1 MMTSVAEMAEPNYRR
16 DLADGLTLRWSTP
29 EDVERVADL
38 YARVFRPKADAPLSP
53 HMPIWTRDM
62 FSGRHP
68 HIGPGDFAVVE
79 DTRTGALVAS
89 TCLLRYT
96 VEYEGVSVPFGRP
109 EVVAT
114 LPEYR
119 RQGLIR
125 AIFEL
130 IHARS
135 DTRGDLMQGITGISY
150 YYRQFGYEYAAG
162 LSDEA
167 LTISFAA
174 IPELKKDA
182 TEPYTLRAASV
193 EDVPLLRRLY
203 DRERADA
210 VLSTVVSEDYW
221 RWVLAGMNPEALERW
236 RVHLIADASGRG
248 VGYVTSMPGRWGPSI
263 AVDLLATEQGTPLAT
278 VLPSLLRGVRALAET
293 TRPIRPE
300 IAKPADSIRFRI
312 SKSHPIF
319 RSLGDVRGVEQRFPY
334 AWYIR
339 VPDLPAFIRH
349 IAPALE
355 RRLAASAQSGY
366 SGELTLNFYRGGL
379 RLVFAQGRL
388 ATAEDWT
395 VPLWGEW
402 SAGFPPL
409 VFLKLLCGYRS
420 LDDLRDAYPDVS
432 VEGDAGPVLEALF
445 PQRPSLLIPLD

>member
-1 MMTSVAEMAEPNYRR
+1 MTSTAAMASPNYRR
-16 DLADGLTLRWSTP
+16 DLGDGLALRWSAP
-29 EDVERVADL
+29 EDVERVIDL
-38 YARVFRPKADAPLSP
+38 YARVFRPKADAPLNWHIP
-53 HMPIWTRDM
+53 FWVRDM

-96 VEYEGVSVPFGRP
+96 VEYEGIVVPFGRP

-135 DTRGDLMQGITGISY
+135 DTRGDLIQGITGISY

-162 LSDEA
+162 LDDEA
-167 LTISFAA
+167 LTIAFSA
-174 IPELKKDA
+174 IPDLKEDA
-182 TEPYTLRAASV
+182 TEAYTLRAASI
-193 EDVPLLRRLY
+193 EDLPLLRRLY

-210 VLSTVVSEDYW
+210 ALSTVLSEEYW
-221 RWVLAGMNPEALERW
+221 RWLLTGMNPEALERW
-236 RVHLIADASGRG
+236 RVHLIVEASGRA
-248 VGYVTSMPGRWGPSI
+248 VGYVTSMPGRWGTSI
-263 AVDLLATEQGTPLAT
+263 AVDLLATEQGTALTT

-300 IAKPADSIRFRI
+300 NTKPADSIRFRI
-312 SKSHPIF
+312 ARSHPIF

-379 RLVFAQGRL
+379 RLVFAEGKL
-388 ATAEDWT
+388 VTAEDWS

-420 LDDLRDAYPDVS
+420 LDELRDAYPDVS
-432 VEGDAGPVLEALF
+432 VEGAAGPILEALF
-445 PQRPSLLIPLD
+445 PKRPSLLIPLD